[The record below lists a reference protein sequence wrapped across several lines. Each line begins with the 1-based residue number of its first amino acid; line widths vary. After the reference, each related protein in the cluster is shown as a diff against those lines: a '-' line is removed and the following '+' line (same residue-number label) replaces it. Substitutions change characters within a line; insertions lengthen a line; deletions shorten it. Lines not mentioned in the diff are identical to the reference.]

1 MLFDQHT
8 PIAFLGMG
16 LMGTRMAA
24 RLLQAGYAV
33 AVWNRSPQA
42 CETLLQQG
50 ATALALEQ
58 IAAYPVVLTCLAD
71 DHAVQSVF
79 NQIQAHLQ
87 AQQIIVD
94 FSSLSVETTQQLAQ
108 TAKQQQ
114 ITWIDSPVSGGTTGA
129 EQGNLVIFA
138 GGDGV
143 GGFRL

>member
-50 ATALALEQ
+50 ATALAL
-58 IAAYPVVLTCLAD
+58 APRNCT
-71 DHAVQSVF
+71 
-79 NQIQAHLQ
+79 
-87 AQQIIVD
+87 
-94 FSSLSVETTQQLAQ
+94 
-108 TAKQQQ
+108 
-114 ITWIDSPVSGGTTGA
+114 
-129 EQGNLVIFA
+129 
-138 GGDGV
+138 
-143 GGFRL
+143 